1 MNGDTLVEAK
11 RQRNLDGLDRVVAAV
26 RIAGIVGLTHAGDQ
40 MAGSAPI
47 SHGAGKTEK
56 NEIAAWHEGRRQAG
70 LGDRDSCVARQCGL
84 RNGSKRIELDY
95 VIVAQTRFPGT
106 VQGRHALA
114 DACPYCEFDGVPL
127 AVVETNRLDARETL
141 ERPGKAN
148 RRVLPAREEN
158 KCSIG

>member
-1 MNGDTLVEAK
+1 MAPAK
-11 RQRNLDGLDRVVAAV
+11 QKKMRLRPGTKVVGKPVSA
-26 RIAGIVGLTHAGDQ
+26 IA
-40 MAGSAPI
+40 S
-47 SHGAGKTEK
+47 
-56 NEIAAWHEGRRQAG
+56 
-70 LGDRDSCVARQCGL
+70 QCAL
-84 RNGSKRIELDY
+84 RNRSKRIELDY
-95 VIVAQTRFPGT
+95 VIVAQTRFPGN

-141 ERPGKAN
+141 QRPGKAN